1 MPLIHMNGN
10 SRERLTEYYEEAARA
25 LREEALQKFNEI
37 DFHPRNYYP
46 LGPEKR
52 LLLGPFM
59 RPLFRSRTVIFL
71 SSCSPSMG
79 NEAFTQAQAERIEI
93 YKAFQRIQ
101 DYLEKHIEHL
111 YADV

>member
-1 MPLIHMNGN
+1 LRCWAESVNDCHEMSTIPIKQGEIPMPLIHMNGN

-37 DFHPRNYYP
+37 DFHPRDYYP
-46 LGPEKR
+46 L
-52 LLLGPFM
+52 
-59 RPLFRSRTVIFL
+59 
-71 SSCSPSMG
+71 G